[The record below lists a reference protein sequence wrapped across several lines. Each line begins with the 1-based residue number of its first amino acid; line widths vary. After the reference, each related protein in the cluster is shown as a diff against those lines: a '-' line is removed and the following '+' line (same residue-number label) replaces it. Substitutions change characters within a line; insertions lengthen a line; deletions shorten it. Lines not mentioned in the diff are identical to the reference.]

1 MHVEDELEL
10 VRLHHREVTGLVA
23 FEVAGGI
30 IPALTKQ
37 IGKVGPKAH
46 QTARIAR
53 IAPGNHRRNLVWCG
67 KDGKLNSPG
76 VIKGSGHDQES
87 VNMLASKTCKSF
99 IDFETAARGNDSN
112 LNPQGLGRRF
122 HTAQRGFGSDRLCG
136 IDEHSNAFESR
147 YHFN

>member
-23 FEVAGGI
+23 FEDASGI
-30 IPALTKQ
+30 IPDLTKH
-37 IGKVGPKAH
+37 IGKVGPIAH
-46 QTARIAR
+46 QTARIDM
-53 IAPGNHRRNLVWCG
+53 IAHGIHRRNLVVCG
-67 KDGKLNSPG
+67 QDGELNSPG

-112 LNPQGLGRRF
+112 LNPQG
-122 HTAQRGFGSDRLCG
+122 
-136 IDEHSNAFESR
+136 
-147 YHFN
+147 